1 MSYSAQNLVWNL
13 DLRPSS
19 CKFVLLALAMRAG
32 NESGECFPSVAK
44 ISADTG
50 LDRKT
55 IMAAILKLESLDL
68 LTVTRL
74 RGAGNKYSINLNTL
88 QKSSAENGTSTAIG
102 TSTKN
107 GTPPVPKT
115 GLDQYQKRD
124 TNLSITYQ
132 EPVNKKSAP
141 KTTPKAQT
149 KKRTLPDDFVL
160 SDKHRAWAEKNDIRN
175 LEGHYEYFCDA
186 AGAKGYEYADWDR
199 AFQNAMRSDW
209 AKLNTGLSKK
219 STKVAGVYAA

>member
-32 NESGECFPSVAK
+32 NEDGQCFPSVAK
-44 ISADTG
+44 ISSDTG
-50 LDRKT
+50 LDRKAVMT
-55 IMAAILKLESLDL
+55 SIVKLEALGFI
-68 LTVTRL
+68 TVTRL

-88 QKSSAENGTSTAIG
+88 QKSSAAIG
-102 TSTKN
+102 TSTSIGTSTEN

-115 GLDQYQKRD
+115 GLDQYRFRD
-124 TNLSITYQ
+124 TNLSLTYQ
-132 EPVNKKSAP
+132 EPINKKSAP
-141 KTTPKAQT
+141 KPTPKPQS

-160 SDKHRAWAEKNDIRN
+160 TDRHREWAAKNDIRN

>member
-32 NESGECFPSVAK
+32 NENGQCFPSVAK
-44 ISADTG
+44 ITSDTG

-55 IMAAILKLESLDL
+55 IMASILKLEALGFLS
-68 LTVTRL
+68 VKRL
-74 RGAGNKYSINLNTL
+74 RGSGNKYSINLNAL
-88 QKSSAENGTSTAIG
+88 KKSSAENGTSTAIG
-102 TSTKN
+102 TSTEN

-115 GLDQYQKRD
+115 GLDQYRKRD
-124 TNLSITYQ
+124 TNLSLTCQ
-132 EPVNKKSAP
+132 EPINKKSAP
-141 KTTPKAQT
+141 KPKP

-160 SDKHRAWAEKNDIRN
+160 TDRHRAWAEKNDIRN

>member
-1 MSYSAQNLVWNL
+1 MSYAAQNLVWNL
-13 DLRPSS
+13 ELRPSS

-32 NESGECFPSVAK
+32 NDNGQCFPSVAR
-44 ISADTG
+44 IVSDTG

-55 IMAAILKLESLDL
+55 IMASILKLEALGL
-68 LTVTRL
+68 LSVKRL
-74 RGAGNKYSINLNTL
+74 RGAGNKYSINLKAL
-88 QKSSAENGTSTAIG
+88 QKSSAENGTSTTIG

-115 GLDQYQKRD
+115 GLDQYRKRD

-132 EPVNKKSAP
+132 EPINKKSAP
-141 KTTPKAQT
+141 KPESKPKQ

-160 SDKHRAWAEKNDIRN
+160 SDRHRAWADKNDIRN

>member
-1 MSYSAQNLVWNL
+1 MSYAAQNLVWNL

-32 NESGECFPSVAK
+32 NENGQCFPSVAK

-55 IMAAILKLESLDL
+55 IMAAILKLESLDF

-88 QKSSAENGTSTAIG
+88 QKSSTENGTSTTIG
-102 TSTKN
+102 TSTEN

-115 GLDQYQKRD
+115 GLDQYRKRD
-124 TNLSITYQ
+124 TNLSLTYQ
-132 EPVNKKSAP
+132 EPINKKSAP
-141 KTTPKAQT
+141 KSQT

-160 SDKHRAWAEKNDIRN
+160 SDRHRAWAEKNDIRN

-186 AGAKGYEYADWDR
+186 AAAKGYEYADWDR

-219 STKVAGVYAA
+219 STKVAGAYAA

>member
-1 MSYSAQNLVWNL
+1 MSYAAQNLVWNL

-32 NESGECFPSVAK
+32 NENGQCFPSVAK

-55 IMAAILKLESLDL
+55 IMAAILKLESLDF

-74 RGAGNKYSINLNTL
+74 RGAGNKYSINLNAL

-102 TSTKN
+102 TSTEN

-115 GLDQYQKRD
+115 GLDQYRKRD
-124 TNLSITYQ
+124 TNLSLTCQ
-132 EPVNKKSAP
+132 EPINKKSAP
-141 KTTPKAQT
+141 KSQT

-160 SDKHRAWAEKNDIRN
+160 SDRHRAWAEKNDIRN

-219 STKVAGVYAA
+219 STKVAGAYAA